1 MVWRPS
7 VNIVTLYRF
16 QFLALPIRKK
26 KRKDFNVTHSS
37 HVFDL
42 FFLSSVNAYKTITYQ
57 KKTIQRTYCE
67 NICLTFRRLAIG
79 GLKKEYAVGRCHKWA
94 ISNGIPSF
102 VRNDPILV
110 NVITAAII
118 FAKTIFIAKFL
129 KKKKKNSKQQLF
141 HKILWRTW
149 ISYITVC
156 WLPQGN
162 EIRNT
167 NWLSRANRNFISNKS
182 SLLNRW
188 GGGESGKVSQSSFLS
203 LICKFCNFL
212 LNGWKTAAK

>member
-26 KRKDFNVTHSS
+26 RKDFNVTHSS

-42 FFLSSVNAYKTITYQ
+42 FFFLSSVNAYKTITYQ

-79 GLKKEYAVGRCHKWA
+79 GLKKEYAVGRYHKWA

-102 VRNDPILV
+102 VRNDPLLV

-118 FAKTIFIAKFL
+118 FVKTIFIAKFL
-129 KKKKKNSKQQLF
+129 KKKKKKEF
-141 HKILWRTW
+141 ETTAI
-149 ISYITVC
+149 
-156 WLPQGN
+156 PQN
-162 EIRNT
+162 IVEDLNLIYY
-167 NWLSRANRNFISNKS
+167 
-182 SLLNRW
+182 SLLIAT
-188 GGGESGKVSQSSFLS
+188 GKWNQKHQLTQSSKS
-203 LICKFCNFL
+203 KFHIQ
-212 LNGWKTAAK
+212 

>member
-26 KRKDFNVTHSS
+26 REKILMS
-37 HVFDL
+37 HTPHTCLIF

-102 VRNDPILV
+102 VRNDPLLV

-118 FAKTIFIAKFL
+118 FVKTIFIAKFL
-129 KKKKKNSKQQLF
+129 QKKKKNEFKTTAF
-141 HKILWRTW
+141 
-149 ISYITVC
+149 
-156 WLPQGN
+156 PQN
-162 EIRNT
+162 IVEDLNLIYY
-167 NWLSRANRNFISNKS
+167 
-182 SLLNRW
+182 SLLIAT
-188 GGGESGKVSQSSFLS
+188 GKWNQKHQLTQSSKS
-203 LICKFCNFL
+203 KFHIQ
-212 LNGWKTAAK
+212 

>member
-1 MVWRPS
+1 M
-7 VNIVTLYRF
+7 
-16 QFLALPIRKK
+16 
-26 KRKDFNVTHSS
+26 S
-37 HVFDL
+37 HTPHTCLIFF

-79 GLKKEYAVGRCHKWA
+79 GLKKEYAVWRCHKWA

-102 VRNDPILV
+102 VQNDPLLV
-110 NVITAAII
+110 NVKSAAII
-118 FAKTIFIAKFL
+118 FVKTIFIAKFFQ
-129 KKKKKNSKQQLF
+129 KKKKKNSKQQQF

-188 GGGESGKVSQSSFLS
+188 GGESGKVSQSFFITDMQILQFSS
-203 LICKFCNFL
+203 KW
-212 LNGWKTAAK
+212 LNIIR

>member
-1 MVWRPS
+1 M
-7 VNIVTLYRF
+7 
-16 QFLALPIRKK
+16 
-26 KRKDFNVTHSS
+26 S
-37 HVFDL
+37 HTPHTCLIF

-102 VRNDPILV
+102 VRNDPLLV

-188 GGGESGKVSQSSFLS
+188 GGESGKVSQSFFHHWYANSAIFFLMAE
-203 LICKFCNFL
+203 KRQ
-212 LNGWKTAAK
+212 LNKSYHNLKVF

>member
-7 VNIVTLYRF
+7 VNIVTLYKF
-16 QFLALPIRKK
+16 QFLVLPVRKK
-26 KRKDFNVTHSS
+26 REKILMSHSS

-79 GLKKEYAVGRCHKWA
+79 GLKKKEYAVGRCHKWA

-102 VRNDPILV
+102 VRNDPLLV

-118 FAKTIFIAKFL
+118 FVKTIFIAKFL
-129 KKKKKNSKQQLF
+129 QKKKKRIQNSSNSTKYCGGPES
-141 HKILWRTW
+141 HILQFADCHREMKSETPIDSVEQIE
-149 ISYITVC
+149 ISYPI
-156 WLPQGN
+156 N
-162 EIRNT
+162 HH
-167 NWLSRANRNFISNKS
+167 F
-182 SLLNRW
+182 
-188 GGGESGKVSQSSFLS
+188 
-203 LICKFCNFL
+203 
-212 LNGWKTAAK
+212 